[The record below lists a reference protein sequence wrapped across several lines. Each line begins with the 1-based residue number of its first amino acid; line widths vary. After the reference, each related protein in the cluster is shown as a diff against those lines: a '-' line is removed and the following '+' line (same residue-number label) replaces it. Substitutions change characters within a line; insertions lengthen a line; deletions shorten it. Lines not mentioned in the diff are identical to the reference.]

1 MALTKTKG
9 TTKTK
14 ATPTTTAIPMTMIG
28 IMILEAIL
36 INSDSDQQP
45 VKEKSNKMA
54 TIQLFWIISKD
65 PSIFA
70 DMPLREL
77 QLSSFLK

>member
-1 MALTKTKG
+1 MAITKTKG

-14 ATPTTTAIPMTMIG
+14 ATPTTTAIPITMIG

-36 INSDSDQQP
+36 INSDSDQQR
-45 VKEKSNKMA
+45 VKEKCNKITA
-54 TIQLFWIISKD
+54 VLDHKD

-70 DMPLREL
+70 DLPLREL